1 MYPLGP
7 RPFSGSLRYCGVSL
21 PVILSFALNLGS
33 WEEIQSKAQNDKQLM
48 SAVTPQYLKEPLF
61 VTGQAYCNVYRYSD
75 QEDEVSRQIAAER
88 LQKYLEQSE
97 DEIVLR
103 RKTIVNWRRG
113 CLGTIVA
120 VNSHADLHDLCD

>member
-1 MYPLGP
+1 
-7 RPFSGSLRYCGVSL
+7 
-21 PVILSFALNLGS
+21 
-33 WEEIQSKAQNDKQLM
+33 M

-61 VTGQAYCNVYRYSD
+61 VTGQAYCNIYRYSD